1 MFTITPPPLRCGR
14 HARMNRN
21 VASGPVFHPASN
33 SSSGISAIGPS
44 GGTCAL
50 FTRMSTVPYSRTV
63 TSTHSCTWTGS
74 VTSHSSGVATPSR
87 AAMVAAVRS
96 TLLFVRPATTTLA
109 PASASAS
116 ATPSPT
122 PWPAPVTIATLPSS
136 VRIDPPR
143 PNAVHRDLAATLN
156 HRPTANQ
163 AFDK

>member
-1 MFTITPPPLRCGR
+1 
-14 HARMNRN
+14 
-21 VASGPVFHPASN
+21 
-33 SSSGISAIGPS
+33 
-44 GGTCAL
+44 GTWAL

-63 TSTHSCTWTGS
+63 KSTQSCTWTGS
-74 VTSHSSGVATPSR
+74 VTSHSRGAATPSR
-87 AAMVAAVRS
+87 SAMAVAVRS
-96 TLLFVRPATTTLA
+96 TLDLVRPATTTLA

-122 PWPAPVTIATLPSS
+122 PWPAPVTIATLSSS

-156 HRPTANQ
+156 HQPTGNQ